1 MADGTIRTAVLLEVN
16 QLSPINA
23 KDCGAGIVRQS
34 LGNCVGSTLSIW
46 TSEGILAWM
55 DTSIFPA
62 SSLLHVDEGF
72 ECGKGQRSR
81 GVNYTRPAQ
90 IPATCATSRTLTAER
105 SGSISAR

>member
-1 MADGTIRTAVLLEVN
+1 MADGTIRTAVLTEVN

-46 TSEGILAWM
+46 TSEGISAWM

-62 SSLLHVDEGF
+62 SSISMWTKVSSAARD
-72 ECGKGQRSR
+72 S
-81 GVNYTRPAQ
+81 V
-90 IPATCATSRTLTAER
+90 AEV
-105 SGSISAR
+105 